1 LVVIS
6 GNVFFHKWIFPFLWE
21 GFFVFV
27 FLTTPAEQKDA
38 AFILMLIVFMA
49 FGLFAWVGFLGMP
62 DRIEDHG
69 GYLVVQRYRTRE
81 TIPIANIKGVT
92 KSYGARSYNV
102 LIELGKPC
110 AFGKEIEFKPQ
121 RWRRFTSFGGEDD
134 IVEQLADRVQRAQR
148 LARSRV

>member
-1 LVVIS
+1 M
-6 GNVFFHKWIFPFLWE
+6 WE
-21 GFFVFV
+21 GFLVFV

-38 AFILMLIVFMA
+38 TSILMLMGFMA
-49 FGLFAWVGFLGMP
+49 FGLFVWVGFLGMP

-92 KSYGARSYNV
+92 KSRGARSYDV

-121 RWRRFTSFGGEDD
+121 RWRQFTLLGGEDD

-148 LARSRV
+148 LARSKV